1 MKNSE
6 AILVTPK
13 QFEIQECAVPE
24 PKDHE
29 ILMKVEYVG
38 MCGSDI
44 HGFEFGPFIPPKDP
58 NQKIGLG
65 HEVAGEVVKVGAKV
79 TKFKPGD
86 KVLIEPGVP
95 DDSCEY
101 CRTGRYN
108 ICPDVDFMATQPN
121 YKGALCEYMTHPE
134 EWTYHVPEG
143 MTTMEAA
150 LVEPAAVGMHA
161 AILGECQD

>member
-13 QFEIQECAVPE
+13 QFEIQECPVPE
-24 PKDHE
+24 PKEHE

-65 HEVAGEVVKVGAKV
+65 HEVCRR
-79 TKFKPGD
+79 
-86 KVLIEPGVP
+86 
-95 DDSCEY
+95 SC
-101 CRTGRYN
+101 RDWFRKSQN
-108 ICPDVDFMATQPN
+108 L
-121 YKGALCEYMTHPE
+121 K
-134 EWTYHVPEG
+134 W
-143 MTTMEAA
+143 
-150 LVEPAAVGMHA
+150 
-161 AILGECQD
+161 AIKY

>member
-13 QFEIQECAVPE
+13 HFEIQECPVPE

-65 HEVAGEVVKVGAKV
+65 HEVAGEVVKIGAKV
-79 TKFKPGD
+79 TKFKVGT
-86 KVLIEPGVP
+86 KCLLSRVFRMIHVSIAVQAVIIFVRELTLWQH
-95 DDSCEY
+95 S
-101 CRTGRYN
+101 RTIKGR
-108 ICPDVDFMATQPN
+108 
-121 YKGALCEYMTHPE
+121 
-134 EWTYHVPEG
+134 
-143 MTTMEAA
+143 
-150 LVEPAAVGMHA
+150 
-161 AILGECQD
+161 